1 MCLGVPGRIVSID
14 GMVAQVDFFGVR
26 RQVLL
31 DIVDAPVQVGDYVL
45 NHVGYAI
52 RRIPSEDIGATLE
65 LYEELLQKA
74 SNEDLMAQDV
84 RGEVQATGARR
95 G

>member
-1 MCLGVPGRIVSID
+1 MCLGVPGKIIEID

-31 DIVDAPVQVGDYVL
+31 DIVDSPVTVGDYIL

-65 LYEELLQKA
+65 LYEELLHKA
-74 SNEDLMAQDV
+74 SAEDLMAQDV
-84 RGEVQATGARR
+84 RGEVEGARR